1 MTTRVVV
8 TGMGMVT
15 PLGLNVEET
24 WANIKRGKSAVT
36 RITRFDAS
44 SLDSQIGAEVKG
56 FDAAKWL
63 GSKEARRMDRYAQFA
78 VVSALEACAQAN
90 YRVTAENTFETGV
103 IIGAGFGGSESL
115 QEGIDVLYTRGAKKV
130 SPFTFPMVL
139 NNMGSAQVAMRLGIR
154 GTNFTVSAAC
164 ATGAVAIGEG
174 AELIRR
180 GEVKAVLAGGSE
192 ASFALFSLAGL
203 NAMKALSTRNDSP
216 ETASRPFDATRDG
229 FVPSEG
235 AAVLLLESLE
245 SAQAR
250 GATILAELV
259 GYGCTCDAC
268 HVSAPDPEGTAIAR
282 AMQRAMQQAGITPE
296 AIDYINA
303 HGTSTP
309 LNDATET
316 RVIKKVFGERA
327 YQIPISSTKSM
338 IGHAMSSSGSMEAI
352 FSIMALREGFIPA
365 TINYQYPDP
374 ECDLDYV
381 PNTPRTANLR
391 YVMSNSFGFGG
402 QNAVLIF
409 KRWEEAE
416 QLPRSPNGDSP
427 QQS

>member
-1 MTTRVVV
+1 MKRIVI

-15 PLGLNVEET
+15 PLGLNVAET
-24 WANIKRGKSAVT
+24 WANVRAGKSGVAH
-36 RITRFDAS
+36 ITRFDS
-44 SLDSQIGAEVKG
+44 SPVDTHIGAEVKG
-56 FDAAKWL
+56 FDAGKWL
-63 GSKEARRMDRYAQFA
+63 GNKEARRMDRYAQFA
-78 VVSALEACAQAN
+78 VVAALEACEQAN
-90 YRVTAENTFETGV
+90 YQVTPDNTFETGV
-103 IIGAGFGGSESL
+103 IVGAGFGGTETL

-180 GEVKAVLAGGSE
+180 GDVNAVIAGGSE
-192 ASFALFSLAGL
+192 ANFALFSLAGL
-203 NAMKALSTRNDSP
+203 NAMRALSTRNDSP

-229 FVPSEG
+229 FVPSEA
-235 AAVLLLESLE
+235 AAVVLLESLE

-259 GYGCTCDAC
+259 GYGCTCDAN
-268 HVSAPDPEGTAIAR
+268 HVSAPDPEGTAIVKAIER
-282 AMQRAMQQAGITPE
+282 AIQRAGITIHD
-296 AIDYINA
+296 IDYINA

-309 LNDATET
+309 LNDANET
-316 RVIKKVFGERA
+316 RMIKKVFGERA

-352 FSIMALREGFIPA
+352 FSILALRDGFIPA
-365 TINYQYPDP
+365 TINYEYPDP

-402 QNAVLIF
+402 QNAVLVF
-409 KRWEEAE
+409 KRWEDEG
-416 QLPRSPNGDSP
+416 QTTRTMNGGGV
-427 QQS
+427 

>member
-1 MTTRVVV
+1 MSKRIVI

-15 PLGLNVEET
+15 PLGLNVAET
-24 WANIKRGKSAVT
+24 WANIKACKSGVGY
-36 RITRFDAS
+36 ITRFDS
-44 SLDSQIGAEVKG
+44 SQLDTHIGAEVKG
-56 FDAAKWL
+56 FDAAQWL
-63 GSKEARRMDRYAQFA
+63 GNKEARRMDRYAQFA
-78 VVSALEACAQAN
+78 VVSALEAVAQAN
-90 YRVTAENTFETGV
+90 YRITPDNTFETGV
-103 IIGAGFGGSESL
+103 IVGAGFGGSETL
-115 QEGIDVLYTRGAKKV
+115 QEGIDVLYKRGPKKI

-180 GEVKAVLAGGSE
+180 GEVNAVIAGGSE
-192 ASFALFSLAGL
+192 ATFALFSLAGL

-229 FVPSEG
+229 FVPCEG
-235 AAVLLLESLE
+235 AAVVLLESLE

-259 GYGCTCDAC
+259 GYGCTCDAT
-268 HVSAPDPEGTAIAR
+268 HVSAPDPEGIAIVR
-282 AMQRAMQQAGITPE
+282 AMQRAMQQAGITIQE
-296 AIDYINA
+296 IDYINA

-309 LNDATET
+309 LNDANET
-316 RVIKKVFGERA
+316 RMIKKVFGERA
-327 YQIPISSTKSM
+327 YQIPVSSTKSM

-381 PNTPRTANLR
+381 PNTPRRANLR

-409 KRWEEAE
+409 KRWEDGGEA
-416 QLPRSPNGDSP
+416 PRSAADDGL
-427 QQS
+427 Q

>member
-1 MTTRVVV
+1 MTKRIVV

-15 PLGLNVEET
+15 PLGLNVAET
-24 WANIKRGKSAVT
+24 WANIKACKSGVT
-36 RITRFDAS
+36 RITRFDSS
-44 SLDSQIGAEVKG
+44 SLDTQIGAEVKG
-56 FDAAKWL
+56 FDASQWL

-78 VVSALEACAQAN
+78 VVAALEACAQAN
-90 YRVTAENTFETGV
+90 YHVTPENTFETGV
-103 IIGAGFGGSESL
+103 IIGAGFGGSETF
-115 QEGIDVLYTRGAKKV
+115 QEGIDTLYRRGPKKI

-180 GEVKAVLAGGSE
+180 GDVNAVIAGGSE
-192 ASFALFSLAGL
+192 ASFALFSMAGL

-229 FVPSEG
+229 FVPAEG

-259 GYGCTCDAC
+259 GYGCTCDAS
-268 HVSAPDPEGTAIAR
+268 HVSAPDPEGIAIVR
-282 AMQRAMQQAGITPE
+282 AMQRAMQQAGITPQD
-296 AIDYINA
+296 IDYINA

-309 LNDATET
+309 LNDANET
-316 RVIKKVFGERA
+316 RMIKKVFGERA
-327 YQIPISSTKSM
+327 YQIPVSSTKSM

-352 FSIMALREGFIPA
+352 FSIMALRDGFIPA

-409 KRWEEAE
+409 KRWEEGGE
-416 QLPRSPNGDSP
+416 TPRSAEGDGL
-427 QQS
+427 Q

>member
-1 MTTRVVV
+1 MTRRIVI

-15 PLGLNVEET
+15 PLGLNVQET
-24 WANIKRGKSAVT
+24 WENIKRGKSGVT

-44 SLDSQIGAEVKG
+44 PLDSQIGAEVKD
-56 FDAAKWL
+56 FDAAHWL

-78 VVSALEACAQAN
+78 VVAALEACAQAN
-90 YRVTAENTFETGV
+90 YHVTPENTFETGV
-103 IIGAGFGGSESL
+103 IIGAGFGGSETL
-115 QEGIDVLYTRGAKKV
+115 QEGINVLHARGPKKI

-180 GEVKAVLAGGSE
+180 GEVNAVIAGGSE
-192 ASFALFSLAGL
+192 ATFALFSLAGL

-216 ETASRPFDATRDG
+216 ETASRPFDLTRDG

-259 GYGCTCDAC
+259 GYGCTCDAT
-268 HVSAPDPEGTAIAR
+268 HVSAPDPEGTAIVR

-296 AIDYINA
+296 DIDYINA

-309 LNDATET
+309 LNDANET
-316 RVIKKVFGERA
+316 RMIKKVFGQRA
-327 YQIPISSTKSM
+327 YHIPISSTKSM

-352 FSIMALREGFIPA
+352 FSIMALRDGFIPA

-409 KRWEEAE
+409 KRWESAE
-416 QLPRSPNGDSP
+416 QPLRSANGNTL
-427 QQS
+427 Q

>member
-1 MTTRVVV
+1 MKRIVI

-15 PLGLNVEET
+15 PLGLNVAET
-24 WANIKRGKSAVT
+24 WTNIRAGKSGVAY
-36 RITRFDAS
+36 ITRFDS
-44 SLDSQIGAEVKG
+44 SPVDTHIGAEVKG
-56 FDAAKWL
+56 FDAGKWL
-63 GSKEARRMDRYAQFA
+63 GNKEARRMDRYAQFA
-78 VVSALEACAQAN
+78 VVAALEACEQAN
-90 YRVTAENTFETGV
+90 YRVTPDNTFETGV
-103 IIGAGFGGSESL
+103 IVGAGFGGTETL

-180 GEVKAVLAGGSE
+180 GDVNAVIAGGSE
-192 ASFALFSLAGL
+192 ANFALFSLAGL
-203 NAMKALSTRNDSP
+203 NAMRALSTRNDSP

-229 FVPSEG
+229 FVPSEA
-235 AAVLLLESLE
+235 AAVVLLESLE
-245 SAQAR
+245 SAQER

-259 GYGCTCDAC
+259 GYGCTCDAN
-268 HVSAPDPEGTAIAR
+268 HVSAPDPEGTAIVKAMER
-282 AMQRAMQQAGITPE
+282 AIQRAGITIQD
-296 AIDYINA
+296 IDYINA

-309 LNDATET
+309 LNDANET
-316 RVIKKVFGERA
+316 RMIKKVFGERA

-352 FSIMALREGFIPA
+352 FSIMSLRDGFIPA
-365 TINYQYPDP
+365 TINYEHPDP

-402 QNAVLIF
+402 QNAVLVF
-409 KRWEEAE
+409 KRWEDEGQTA
-416 QLPRSPNGDSP
+416 RTMNGGGV
-427 QQS
+427 

>member
-1 MTTRVVV
+1 MTKRIVI

-24 WANIKRGKSAVT
+24 WANIKRGKSGVT

-44 SLDSQIGAEVKG
+44 PLDSQIGAEVKD

-90 YRVTAENTFETGV
+90 YQVTAENTFETGV
-103 IIGAGFGGSESL
+103 IIGAGFGGSETL
-115 QEGIDVLYTRGAKKV
+115 QEGINVLHARGAKKI

-180 GEVKAVLAGGSE
+180 GEVNAVIAGGSE
-192 ASFALFSLAGL
+192 ATFALFSLAGL

-259 GYGCTCDAC
+259 GYGCTCDAS
-268 HVSAPDPEGTAIAR
+268 HVSAPDPDGIAIVR

-309 LNDATET
+309 LNDANET
-316 RVIKKVFGERA
+316 RMIKKVFGERA

-409 KRWEEAE
+409 KRWEDAE
-416 QLPRSPNGDSP
+416 QPPRSLNGDTL
-427 QQS
+427 Q

>member
-1 MTTRVVV
+1 MSKRIVI

-15 PLGLNVEET
+15 PLGLNVAET
-24 WANIKRGKSAVT
+24 WANIKACKSGVGY
-36 RITRFDAS
+36 ITRFDS
-44 SLDSQIGAEVKG
+44 SPLDTHIGAEVKG
-56 FDAAKWL
+56 FDAAQWL
-63 GSKEARRMDRYAQFA
+63 GNKEARRMDRYAQFA
-78 VVSALEACAQAN
+78 VVSALEAVAQAN
-90 YRVTAENTFETGV
+90 YRITPDNTFETGV
-103 IIGAGFGGSESL
+103 IVGAGFGGSETL
-115 QEGIDVLYTRGAKKV
+115 QEGIDVLYKRGPKKI

-180 GEVKAVLAGGSE
+180 GEVNAVIAGGSE
-192 ASFALFSLAGL
+192 ATFALFSLAGL

-229 FVPSEG
+229 FVPCEG
-235 AAVLLLESLE
+235 AAVVLLESLE

-259 GYGCTCDAC
+259 GYGCTCDAT
-268 HVSAPDPEGTAIAR
+268 HVSAPDPEGTAIVR
-282 AMQRAMQQAGITPE
+282 AMQRAMQRAGITIQE
-296 AIDYINA
+296 IDYINA

-309 LNDATET
+309 LNDANET
-316 RVIKKVFGERA
+316 RMIKKVFGERA
-327 YQIPISSTKSM
+327 YQIPVSSTKSM

-381 PNTPRTANLR
+381 PNTPRRANLR

-409 KRWEEAE
+409 KRWEDGGEA
-416 QLPRSPNGDSP
+416 PRSADGDGL
-427 QQS
+427 Q